1 MPHLILEY
9 ANNLDDSEL
18 NVPDLLELL
27 TRTAIETGI
36 FPEAGLRARAY
47 RANHQRVA
55 SGDSDLAFIHLSMN
69 VGKGRELSIR
79 QQAGETLFDALKAYL
94 APLMTRRSISL
105 SFEMREID
113 DVKFNDRNF

>member
-18 NVPDLLELL
+18 NVPELLELL
-27 TRTAIETGI
+27 TRAAIETGI

-47 RANHQRVA
+47 RASYQRVA
-55 SGDSDLAFIHLSMN
+55 HGDPEVAFIHLSMH

-79 QQAGETLFDALKAYL
+79 QQAGEALFGTLKAYL
-94 APLMTRRSISL
+94 EPLMKRRLISL